1 MKGALVGAK
10 KLLEF
15 RDASRRY
22 SNTEP
27 WKSFVPERIVRLTAA
42 PPNTPNSAVGLLVWT
57 LNSWMA
63 SSGGV
68 MLIIAF
74 SGSLLTTPSSR

>member
-1 MKGALVGAK
+1 MGAK
-10 KLLEF
+10 KLLLFIES
-15 RDASRRY
+15 SRRY

-27 WKSFVPERIVRLTAA
+27 WSSLVPERIVRFTAA

-63 SSGGV
+63 SRGGV
-68 MLIIAF
+68 MLMNAF
-74 SGSLLTTPSSR
+74 RGSLLTTPSRR